1 MKYDGPSEASVSG
14 QVKYINNF
22 INQNYDALMVSST
35 SVDGLSQSLQ
45 RAKKKGMTV
54 LTWDSDVNPKDRS
67 FYISQ
72 GTPDQLANLLIEMTS
87 KQIGDKGKVAFF
99 LF

>member
-1 MKYDGPSEASVSG
+1 
-14 QVKYINNF
+14 
-22 INQNYDALMVSST
+22 MVSST

-72 GTPDQLANLLIEMTS
+72 GTPDQR
-87 KQIGDKGKVAFF
+87 
-99 LF
+99 